1 MMFRNCF
8 IVCMFLQLV
17 SMHSQ
22 NLNDKNIKVI
32 TSFTFEKI
40 TLKNIPAEYCE
51 FKIFNSTGT
60 EVKKTGLIKQDDNM
74 EFVISVEDLELG
86 AYSYI
91 ITYDDN
97 QSYGNFIKD
106 WFDADLL
113 W

>member
-1 MMFRNCF
+1 MR
-8 IVCMFLQLV
+8 
-17 SMHSQ
+17 SQ

-40 TLKNIPAEYCE
+40 TLKNIPAKHCE
-51 FKIFNSTGT
+51 FKIFNSIGT
-60 EVKKTGLIKQDDNM
+60 EVKKTGLIKPNDNM

-91 ITYDDN
+91 ITYDEK
-97 QSYGNFIKD
+97 QSHGKFIKD

-113 W
+113 